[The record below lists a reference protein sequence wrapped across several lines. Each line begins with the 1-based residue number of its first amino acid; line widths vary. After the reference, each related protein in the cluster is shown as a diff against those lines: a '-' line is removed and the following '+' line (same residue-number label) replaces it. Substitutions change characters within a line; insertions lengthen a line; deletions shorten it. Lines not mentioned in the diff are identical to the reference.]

1 MLIDLTCLLLLVL
14 AVFKGMSKGFIV
26 AVFSFVAFIIGM
38 AAALK
43 LSATVAEHLHHK
55 MNLSGYWLPILSF
68 MLVFTVVV
76 FAIRIG
82 AKMVKK
88 VAGIFFLGWLDSLL
102 GILLY
107 SAMYLM
113 IFSVILFFAT
123 RMFFISD
130 EAKQASKTYKY
141 VAPIGPKVLGSI
153 GKVVPVFNHIFSDLG
168 SYFEAIAKKH
178 GS

>member
-1 MLIDLTCLLLLVL
+1 MLIDLICLILLVL
-14 AVFKGMSKGFIV
+14 AVFKGMSRGFIV

-55 MNLSGYWLPILSF
+55 MNVSGYWLPILSF
-68 MLVFTVVV
+68 TIVFTVVV

-107 SAMYLM
+107 SVMYLM
-113 IFSVILFFAT
+113 IFSVVLFFAT
-123 RMFFISD
+123 RIYLISED
-130 EAKQASKTYKY
+130 VRQASKTYEY
-141 VAPIGPKVLGSI
+141 VAPFGPKVIGSI
-153 GKVVPVFNHIFSDLG
+153 GKVVPVFNHMFADLS
-168 SYFEAIAKKH
+168 SYFETVAKKH
-178 GS
+178 SS